1 MTLSNETFITVIG
14 RLVGD
19 PELRYT
25 QGGAGVANFTVA
37 SNARTFDKNTNE
49 WKNKTATFWRC
60 AAWNQGEKQR
70 LGENVADALKK
81 GDSVIVRGEIE
92 TREWEDKEGGKRS
105 VIELRVDTIGKD
117 LRWHQPAAGGAQGYA
132 AQPAGFGPSTAQQD
146 PWAPGST
153 ATGNNQPWNNN
164 PSDPPF

>member
-1 MTLSNETFITVIG
+1 MSNETFITVIG
-14 RLVGD
+14 RLVAD

-92 TREWEDKEGGKRS
+92 TREWEDKDGGKRS

-117 LRWHQPAAGGAQGYA
+117 LRWHQPAAGNGSGHA
-132 AQPAGFGPSTAQQD
+132 AQPSGFGPSTAQSD
-146 PWAPGST
+146 PWANNSPANAGGW
-153 ATGNNQPWNNN
+153 GNGPAA
-164 PSDPPF
+164 SEPPF

>member
-1 MTLSNETFITVIG
+1 MSNETFITVIG

-81 GDSVIVRGEIE
+81 GDSVIVRGEVE
-92 TREWEDKEGGKRS
+92 TREWEDKEGNKRS

-117 LRWHQPAAGGAQGYA
+117 LRWHQPAAGNAPSRT
-132 AQPAGFGPSTAQQD
+132 QPQED
-146 PWAPGST
+146 PWATPGVSNGGGWG
-153 ATGNNQPWNNN
+153 TGPD
-164 PSDPPF
+164 SEPPF